1 MSLQNQTKSAL
12 RIHQESQ
19 FPFSLFVY
27 HLHVKFLAV
36 NFAEVGTRLNFF
48 KVGVSPMPFTL
59 PSWFVAITVVV
70 KMLRNRPWC
79 NIKAQQENLLLK
91 RQLWDWLEC
100 AVIDRR
106 WVCFKRDTQAFTA
119 RLRFQISQRKCF
131 EMCRDTRRYYCL
143 FNFRRLPARS
153 PFSKSLHRPTRGEKC
168 RGERVILI
176 IWWKSSDYIQTWAEH
191 KTISASLTS
200 FVWLEMLPEEKS
212 HSCPARVIER
222 LAIEWLV

>member
-1 MSLQNQTKSAL
+1 MSLQNQPNSAL
-12 RIHQESQ
+12 RIHQEIQ

-48 KVGVSPMPFTL
+48 KVGMSPMPFTL

-119 RLRFQISQRKCF
+119 RLRFQKWQRKRF
-131 EMCRDTRRYYCL
+131 EMCRDTRKYYCL
-143 FNFRRLPARS
+143 FNFRRLLVI
-153 PFSKSLHRPTRGEKC
+153 SLSLNLYIDLREK
-168 RGERVILI
+168 E
-176 IWWKSSDYIQTWAEH
+176 
-191 KTISASLTS
+191 
-200 FVWLEMLPEEKS
+200 
-212 HSCPARVIER
+212 
-222 LAIEWLV
+222 